1 MRDET
6 MVARQN
12 MPNKQKNPF
21 KQDYTNHWA
30 NIVKKIKTHQKHTL
44 KSELLFAL
52 LQTD

>member
-12 MPNKQKNPF
+12 MPNKQKKPF

-30 NIVKKIKTHQKHTL
+30 NIVKKKL
-44 KSELLFAL
+44 KP
-52 LQTD
+52 TKNTP

>member
-12 MPNKQKNPF
+12 MPNKQKKKKKNPF

-30 NIVKKIKTHQKHTL
+30 NTVKKIKTHQNIP
-44 KSELLFAL
+44 
-52 LQTD
+52 